1 MLYACNEYSMH
12 AKVLQSCSTVSDLM
26 DCSPLGFSAHGILQA
41 RILEYFLLQGIFLT
55 QGLNLH

>member
-26 DCSPLGFSAHGILQA
+26 DCSPLGSSAHGILQS
-41 RILEYFLLQGIFLT
+41 RTLEWAAISFSNCYGAKK
-55 QGLNLH
+55 

>member
-26 DCSPLGFSAHGILQA
+26 DCSPLGSSAHGILQS
-41 RILEYFLLQGIFLT
+41 RTLEWAAMPLFWGSF
-55 QGLNLH
+55 